1 MGSVA
6 VPPGFAEA
14 TAQRGRWSRRC
25 SFPHILAGLTTIGGD
40 AGHGLNHAHVAACW
54 PAPPTSAAQPPQTAT
69 GSGRVPAT
77 GMASPQG
84 LCDTPTRRRADQ
96 RFALRLRPGRT
107 R

>member
-14 TAQRGRWSRRC
+14 LVTVSTTRTWLHAGR
-25 SFPHILAGLTTIGGD
+25 H
-40 AGHGLNHAHVAACW
+40 
-54 PAPPTSAAQPPQTAT
+54 PPTSAAQPPQTAT

-84 LCDTPTRRRADQ
+84 LCDTPTQRRADQ

-107 R
+107 P